1 MLFNHVESF
10 SVNAL
15 RIQLSGHPHR
25 DVIWEQH
32 YAGDPTLER
41 IVEES
46 ELVIRHPFLEVNAV
60 HTRFRG
66 VHIVSGEVLF
76 PHPVHLRAYTTP
88 AMYELTFFPEHD
100 ICYFY
105 RAYTVRPMQI
115 MRHQAH
121 SIVTILLSES
131 FMQQVLAPF
140 SGTLT
145 DWLMAQGAAVRQVY
159 TMPLTPSMKIVLYKI
174 RTRRHSGLIKRM
186 LLESKV
192 LDLLVLLL
200 KHITP
205 EKPFKGLAVRLDD
218 VDKLYEVKRVVEQH
232 LTHQHS
238 LRELARQVGLNEFKL
253 KKGFRELFGT
263 TIFSYLLDLRM
274 EHARQLLIQGTMT
287 VEEVAE
293 EVGYKY
299 AKNFMTAF
307 KKKFNMLPVE
317 ISLEGD
323 KARPVPIRKRGAG
336 F

>member
-1 MLFNHVESF
+1 
-10 SVNAL
+10 
-15 RIQLSGHPHR
+15 
-25 DVIWEQH
+25 
-32 YAGDPTLER
+32 
-41 IVEES
+41 
-46 ELVIRHPFLEVNAV
+46 
-60 HTRFRG
+60 
-66 VHIVSGEVLF
+66 
-76 PHPVHLRAYTTP
+76 
-88 AMYELTFFPEHD
+88 
-100 ICYFY
+100 
-105 RAYTVRPMQI
+105 
-115 MRHQAH
+115 
-121 SIVTILLSES
+121 
-131 FMQQVLAPF
+131 
-140 SGTLT
+140 
-145 DWLMAQGAAVRQVY
+145 
-159 TMPLTPSMKIVLYKI
+159 
-174 RTRRHSGLIKRM
+174 M

-200 KHITP
+200 KQITP
-205 EKPFKGLAVRLDD
+205 EKPFKGLTVRLDD

-232 LTHQHS
+232 LTRQHS

-317 ISLEGD
+317 IGSGD
-323 KARPVPIRKRGAG
+323 DKTRTSPFRKRGAA

>member
-1 MLFNHVESF
+1 
-10 SVNAL
+10 VNAL

-25 DVIWEQH
+25 DVIWEQQ
-32 YAGDPTLER
+32 YTGDPTLEH

-66 VHIVSGEVLF
+66 VHIVIGEVLF

-105 RAYTVRPMQI
+105 RSYTARPIQI
-115 MRHQAH
+115 MRHQAGY

-131 FMQQVLAPF
+131 FMQQVIAPF
-140 SGTLT
+140 AGTLA
-145 DWLMAQGAAVRQVY
+145 DWLTAQGATVRQRY

-174 RTRRHSGLIKRM
+174 RTCRYSGLLKRM

-200 KHITP
+200 KQITP
-205 EKPFKGLAVRLDD
+205 EKPFKGLTVRLDD

-232 LTHQHS
+232 LTRQHS

-287 VEEVAE
+287 VEDVAE

-317 ISLEGD
+317 IGPGD
-323 KARPVPIRKRGAG
+323 DKNRTSPFRKRGTA

>member
-1 MLFNHVESF
+1 VS
-10 SVNAL
+10 AL
-15 RIQLSGHPHR
+15 RIQLSVHPHQ
-25 DVIWEQH
+25 DVIWQQQ
-32 YAGDPTLER
+32 YAGEPSLDR
-41 IVEES
+41 VVEES
-46 ELVIRHPFLEVNAV
+46 ELLIRHPSLEVDAV

-66 VHIVSGEVLF
+66 VHIVSGEVRF
-76 PHPVHLRAYTTP
+76 PHPLQLRVYATP
-88 AMYELTFFPEHD
+88 SVYELTFFPEHD
-100 ICYFY
+100 VCYFY
-105 RAYTVRPMQI
+105 HAYTVRPIQVT
-115 MRHQAH
+115 RHQTGYA
-121 SIVTILLSES
+121 IVTILLSES
-131 FMQQVLAPF
+131 FMQQVIAPF
-140 SGTLT
+140 TGTLAE
-145 DWLMAQGAAVRQVY
+145 WLTAQGAALRHVY
-159 TMPLTPSMKIVLYKI
+159 AMPLTPSMKIILYKI
-174 RTRRHSGLIKRM
+174 RTCRYTGLLKRM

-200 KHITP
+200 KQIAP
-205 EKPFKGLAVRLDD
+205 EKPFKGLTVRLDD

-307 KKKFNMLPVE
+307 KRKFNMLPAE
-317 ISLEGD
+317 LRPEGD
-323 KARPVPIRKRGAG
+323 KARQGAFRKRGTA

>member
-1 MLFNHVESF
+1 VS
-10 SVNAL
+10 AL

-32 YAGDPTLER
+32 YAGEPGLER

-46 ELVIRHPFLEVNAV
+46 ELLIRHPLLEVNAV

-66 VHIVSGEVLF
+66 VHIVSGEVFF
-76 PHPVHLRAYTTP
+76 PHPVHLRAYAAP
-88 AMYELTFFPEHD
+88 SMYELTFFPELD
-100 ICYFY
+100 VCYFY
-105 RAYTVRPMQI
+105 RAYAERPIQSR
-115 MRHQAH
+115 RHQAGY

-131 FMQQVLAPF
+131 FMQQVIAPF
-140 SGTLT
+140 MGRL
-145 DWLMAQGAAVRQVY
+145 DEWLAAQGAAVRQVY
-159 TMPLTPSMKIVLYKI
+159 AMPLTPSMKITLYKI
-174 RTRRHSGLIKRM
+174 RTCRYSGLLKRM

-192 LDLLVLLL
+192 LDLLVLVL
-200 KHITP
+200 KQLAP
-205 EKPFKGLAVRLDD
+205 EKPFKGLTVRLDD
-218 VDKLYEVKRVVEQH
+218 VDKLYEVKRVVEQQ

-263 TIFSYLLDLRM
+263 TVFSYLLDLRM
-274 EHARQLLIQGTMT
+274 EHARQLLLQGTMT

-307 KKKFNMLPVE
+307 KKKFNMLPVA
-317 ISLEGD
+317 LGPAMD
-323 KARPVPIRKRGAG
+323 KARPASFRKRGTA